1 VSVFVVKKWQFVEK
15 ILLHEIEDLSLQP
28 IYCVFYTQMRKKNLI
43 NYKTDMMMKKVYSRP
58 SIEILEVASEKGFV
72 QSGFDSGFIV
82 PGGGNNGG
90 EDDWAI

>member
-1 VSVFVVKKWQFVEK
+1 
-15 ILLHEIEDLSLQP
+15 
-28 IYCVFYTQMRKKNLI
+28 
-43 NYKTDMMMKKVYSRP
+43 MMMKKVYSRP

-90 EDDWAI
+90 DDDWAY